1 MTNTKNDDIHA
12 LETNVE
18 NKYIEDGL
26 NNKDSSVQLEGGDN
40 EDCLPFI
47 QEKIPYEDN
56 DKSRDKEI
64 ESPEI
69 DIENP
74 TTEKIIKEINANEKG
89 GDKVDINFEEV
100 KKTDSII
107 EKNKI

>member
-1 MTNTKNDDIHA
+1 M
-12 LETNVE
+12 
-18 NKYIEDGL
+18 
-26 NNKDSSVQLEGGDN
+26 EGGDN

-47 QEKIPYEDN
+47 QEKKSSNN
-56 DKSRDKEI
+56 DHVSSDKEI

-74 TTEKIIKEINANEKG
+74 TTEKIIKEINGTEKG
-89 GDKVDINFEEV
+89 GDKIDINFEEV